1 MSGPERQTRR
11 NFAQR
16 LRTYVLLARMG
27 LGNEF
32 IYIPPIYICK
42 QVCGFFKKT
51 TVLFLQTAK
60 TLYK

>member
-1 MSGPERQTRR
+1 MGEKGHIGRYKIGTGPERQTRR

-42 QVCGFFKKT
+42 QVCGFF
-51 TVLFLQTAK
+51 
-60 TLYK
+60 